1 MVTVRPIRPDDEDR
15 LARMFWRLSPDTVYR
30 RFFSPVKAPRASV
43 LRHLANVDHD
53 LREALVAETD
63 GEIIGV
69 ARYDCSPGDR
79 AHAEVAVVVEDA
91 WQRHGV
97 ASTLLRGLGET
108 AKGHGVEAFTA
119 TMLGD
124 NQPAA
129 RLARALSRH
138 AELRWA
144 DGAMEMTT
152 PLSA

>member
-30 RFFSPVKAPRASV
+30 RFFSPVKAPRASM

-53 LREALVAETD
+53 LREALVAEAD

-91 WQRHGV
+91 WQRRGV

-144 DGAMEMTT
+144 GGGMEMTT

>member
-1 MVTVRPIRPDDEDR
+1 MLTVRPIRPDDEDR
-15 LARMFWRLSPDTVYR
+15 LGRLFWRLSPDTVYR

-43 LRHLANVDHD
+43 LHHLANVDHD
-53 LREALVAETD
+53 LREALVAELD

-97 ASTLLRGLGET
+97 ASTLLRGLGEA
-108 AKGHGVEAFTA
+108 AKGHGVEAFTG

-124 NQPAA
+124 NRPAA
-129 RLARALSRH
+129 NLARSLSRRT
-138 AELRWA
+138 ELRWA
-144 DGAMEMTT
+144 DGDVEMTA

>member
-53 LREALVAETD
+53 LRDALVAESD
-63 GEIIGV
+63 DELIGV
-69 ARYDCSPGDR
+69 ARYDRRPGDR
-79 AHAEVAVVVEDA
+79 THAEVAVVVEDA

-97 ASTLLRGLGET
+97 ASTLLRRLGET
-108 AKGHGVEAFTA
+108 ARGRGVEAFTA

-129 RLARALSRH
+129 RLARALSRR